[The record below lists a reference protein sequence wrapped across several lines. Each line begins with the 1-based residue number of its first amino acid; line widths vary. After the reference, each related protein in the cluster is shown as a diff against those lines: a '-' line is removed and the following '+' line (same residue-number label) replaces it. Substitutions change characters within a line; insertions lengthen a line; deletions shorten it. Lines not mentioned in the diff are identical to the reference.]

1 MPIAIK
7 NSIIDISSEE
17 TTKELAKELSN
28 YLKGGEIIFLYGEM
42 GVGKTTFVK
51 YLINQF
57 QIKKN
62 LQTTEVTSPTFNLL
76 NEYEIDDFRI
86 KHYDLFRLKDKS
98 ELKNLDLFENDKS
111 TITFIEWP
119 QLINKE
125 KLNKTI
131 NLIFNYENELN
142 NRSVKIDGLDWSL
155 NMKLSKDFKEIK
167 GDASIRK
174 FYRNTKKNSIIVFA
188 NIEKIKNLLIYDSIN
203 KILIKNNIIAPKLLS
218 QNYRNNYIEI
228 QDLGNKT
235 IFQTFTKNKKN
246 HYLILKKVIN
256 VLNKI
261 QKIKDKKIKNFKN
274 KLHKIKNYNNKVLFD
289 ETKLFN
295 DWYVPKKL
303 NKKKIHLFKYK
314 FNKEIKLLLSK
325 LNFKND
331 TFVHRDF
338 HVSNLIIN
346 SKNQI
351 GLIDNQDALIG
362 NRAYDLA
369 SLIDDVRYKTS
380 DSLKDKTYSYYLKT
394 NKKINKKK
402 FKNDFDILSV
412 LRNLKIIGIFTRLAA
427 RDKKK
432 KYLKLIPYAWKM
444 IDSRMSKNKDLYN
457 LKLLLASSFP
467 KFITKLDEN

>member
-1 MPIAIK
+1 
-7 NSIIDISSEE
+7 
-17 TTKELAKELSN
+17 
-28 YLKGGEIIFLYGEM
+28 
-42 GVGKTTFVK
+42 
-51 YLINQF
+51 
-57 QIKKN
+57 
-62 LQTTEVTSPTFNLL
+62 
-76 NEYEIDDFRI
+76 
-86 KHYDLFRLKDKS
+86 
-98 ELKNLDLFENDKS
+98 
-111 TITFIEWP
+111 
-119 QLINKE
+119 
-125 KLNKTI
+125 
-131 NLIFNYENELN
+131 
-142 NRSVKIDGLDWSL
+142 
-155 NMKLSKDFKEIK
+155 MKFSKDFKKIK

-235 IFQTFTKNKKN
+235 IYQKFIKNKKN

-261 QKIKDKKIKNFKN
+261 QKIKDKKVKNFNN
-274 KLHKIKNYNNKVLFD
+274 KLYNIKNYNNKVLLE

-303 NKKKIHLFKYK
+303 NKKKIYLFKDK

-325 LNFKND
+325 LKFKNN

-380 DSLKDKTYSYYLKT
+380 NSLKDKVYNYYLKT
-394 NKKINKKK
+394 NKNIHAKK

-412 LRNLKIIGIFTRLAA
+412 LRNLKIIGIFTRLAE

-444 IDSRMSKNKDLYN
+444 IDNRMNKNKEFYN

-467 KFITKLDEN
+467 KLITNLDEN

>member
-1 MPIAIK
+1 
-7 NSIIDISSEE
+7 
-17 TTKELAKELSN
+17 
-28 YLKGGEIIFLYGEM
+28 
-42 GVGKTTFVK
+42 
-51 YLINQF
+51 
-57 QIKKN
+57 
-62 LQTTEVTSPTFNLL
+62 
-76 NEYEIDDFRI
+76 
-86 KHYDLFRLKDKS
+86 
-98 ELKNLDLFENDKS
+98 
-111 TITFIEWP
+111 
-119 QLINKE
+119 
-125 KLNKTI
+125 
-131 NLIFNYENELN
+131 
-142 NRSVKIDGLDWSL
+142 
-155 NMKLSKDFKEIK
+155 MKLLKDFKEIK

-235 IFQTFTKNKKN
+235 IYQTFIKNKKD

-261 QKIKDKKIKNFKN
+261 QKIKDKKVKNFNN
-274 KLHKIKNYNNKVLFD
+274 KLYKIKNYNNKVLFD

-303 NKKKIHLFKYK
+303 NKKKIFQFKDK
-314 FNKEIKLLLSK
+314 FNKEIKILLSK
-325 LNFKND
+325 LKFKNN

-380 DSLKDKTYSYYLKT
+380 NSLKDKVYNYYLKT
-394 NKKINKKK
+394 NKNIHAKK

-412 LRNLKIIGIFTRLAA
+412 LRNLKIIGIFMRLAE

-444 IDSRMSKNKDLYN
+444 IDNRMNKNQELYN
-457 LKLLLASSFP
+457 LKLLLASGFP
-467 KFITKLDEN
+467 KFINHLDEN

>member
-1 MPIAIK
+1 
-7 NSIIDISSEE
+7 
-17 TTKELAKELSN
+17 
-28 YLKGGEIIFLYGEM
+28 
-42 GVGKTTFVK
+42 
-51 YLINQF
+51 
-57 QIKKN
+57 
-62 LQTTEVTSPTFNLL
+62 
-76 NEYEIDDFRI
+76 
-86 KHYDLFRLKDKS
+86 
-98 ELKNLDLFENDKS
+98 
-111 TITFIEWP
+111 
-119 QLINKE
+119 
-125 KLNKTI
+125 
-131 NLIFNYENELN
+131 
-142 NRSVKIDGLDWSL
+142 
-155 NMKLSKDFKEIK
+155 MKFSKDFKEIK

-188 NIEKIKNLLIYDSIN
+188 NIEKIKNLLIYDSMN

-218 QNYRNNYIEI
+218 QNYINNYIEI

-235 IFQTFTKNKKN
+235 IYQTFIKNKKD

-261 QKIKDKKIKNFKN
+261 QKIKDKKVKNFNN
-274 KLHKIKNYNNKVLFD
+274 KLYKIKNYNNKVLFD

-295 DWYVPKKL
+295 DWYVSKKL
-303 NKKKIHLFKYK
+303 NKKKIYLFKDK

-325 LNFKND
+325 LKFKNN

-380 DSLKDKTYSYYLKT
+380 NSLKDKVYNYYLKT
-394 NKKINKKK
+394 NRNIHAKK

-412 LRNLKIIGIFTRLAA
+412 LRNLKIIGIFMRLAE

-444 IDSRMSKNKDLYN
+444 IDNRMNKNKELYN
-457 LKLLLASSFP
+457 LKLLLASGFP
-467 KFITKLDEN
+467 KLITNLDEN

>member
-1 MPIAIK
+1 
-7 NSIIDISSEE
+7 
-17 TTKELAKELSN
+17 
-28 YLKGGEIIFLYGEM
+28 
-42 GVGKTTFVK
+42 
-51 YLINQF
+51 
-57 QIKKN
+57 
-62 LQTTEVTSPTFNLL
+62 
-76 NEYEIDDFRI
+76 
-86 KHYDLFRLKDKS
+86 
-98 ELKNLDLFENDKS
+98 
-111 TITFIEWP
+111 
-119 QLINKE
+119 
-125 KLNKTI
+125 
-131 NLIFNYENELN
+131 
-142 NRSVKIDGLDWSL
+142 
-155 NMKLSKDFKEIK
+155 MKFSKDFKKIK
-167 GDASIRK
+167 GDASVRK
-174 FYRNTKKNSIIVFA
+174 FYRNTKKDSIIVFA

-228 QDLGNKT
+228 QDLGDKT
-235 IFQTFTKNKKN
+235 IYQTFIKNKKD

-261 QKIKDKKIKNFKN
+261 QKIKDKKVKNFNN
-274 KLHKIKNYNNKVLFD
+274 KLYKIKNYNNKVLFD

-303 NKKKIHLFKYK
+303 NKKKFFQFKDK
-314 FNKEIKLLLSK
+314 FNKEIKILLSK
-325 LNFKND
+325 LKFKNN

-380 DSLKDKTYSYYLKT
+380 NSLKDKIYNYYLKT
-394 NKKINKKK
+394 NKNIHAKK

-412 LRNLKIIGIFTRLAA
+412 LRNLKIIGIFTRLSE

-444 IDSRMSKNKDLYN
+444 IDNRMNKNKELYN
-457 LKLLLASSFP
+457 LKLLLASGFP
-467 KFITKLDEN
+467 KFITNLDEN